1 VQVFLGSTRD
11 TKFVATMSRNL
22 WGECF
27 VAGGKVRSPRVFPCM
42 VDNGAY
48 GAWRSGNEWNGDRF
62 IRSLESIGTLLH
74 FVVAPDIVAGGND
87 SLGHSIRWHARVKPF
102 GPVYL
107 AVQDGMNV
115 NDIIRHA
122 ETGAWA
128 GLFVG
133 GTKAWKWRTARQW
146 CRIARSNGM
155 GCHIGRA
162 ATPRGMRVAWEIGA
176 TSIDG
181 NQPLWSRRHMAVFE
195 RAYNHLGCQQ
205 YMEAAHG

>member
-1 VQVFLGSTRD
+1 VQVYLGSTRD
-11 TKFVATMSRNL
+11 TRFVALMRHNI

-27 VAGGKVRSPRVFPCM
+27 VAGGKVKAPLISPTM

-48 GAWRSGNEWNGDRF
+48 GAWRSGNDWDGVRFLKSLDSIDRLVQF
-62 IRSLESIGTLLH
+62 I
-74 FVVAPDIVAGGND
+74 VCPDIVGAGDD
-87 SLGHSIRWHARVKPF
+87 SLRHSLRHFYRVRPH

-107 AVQDGMNV
+107 AVQDGMSV
-115 NDIIRHA
+115 NKVIRQC
-122 ETGAWA
+122 ENGLWA

-133 GTKAWKWRTARQW
+133 GTKKWKWQTARQW
-146 CRIARSNGM
+146 CRIAISNGM

-162 ATPRGMRVAWEIGA
+162 ATPRGMRVAFEIGA

-195 RAYNHLGCQQ
+195 RAYAQLGCQQ